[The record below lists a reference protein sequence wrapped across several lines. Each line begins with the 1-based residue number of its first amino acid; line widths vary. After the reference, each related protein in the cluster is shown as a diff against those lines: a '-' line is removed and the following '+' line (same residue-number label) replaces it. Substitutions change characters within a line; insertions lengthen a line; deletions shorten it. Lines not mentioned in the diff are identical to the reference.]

1 MNNIENVKT
10 HSHVQTIKILLLLII
25 FQTDIMETFAL
36 YFNIIVQ
43 FAGILYIAF
52 AFVLCL
58 YKTPKREIYKTYRRS
73 QRFLALNYLVMGTN
87 CLAWCFVRPDVW
99 WLTLDPIVEIM
110 DTSLFLLS
118 AIFLTFF
125 FGNLLGTIK
134 ASTRNL
140 SLSLALWL
148 LNTLLSICSLWMSED
163 LAGPLV
169 RRVSGMVFF
178 IYIFYF
184 MFRLLQVYKHRDRML
199 DQYFTRDMHH
209 FVHWIY
215 RSILL
220 MIFLGGVAAFTLTVG
235 VVGNIICQVY
245 MISVNCYIVI
255 SFINFSSRF
264 GSIGEAFKEFEEDAM
279 MDGNDAQ
286 ELQPGSVRIRYG
298 YETYSNDMPEQT
310 TTIFGR
316 SSEEKEEDVSAEID
330 KDGVADKTESSPVV
344 HETRHTKGA
353 RLEQRINEWKEEK
366 LYLTDQININD
377 IAERL
382 GTDRRYLSRFINEH
396 YGINFSRWISEMRI
410 EEAKLLMEQKPDEGL
425 EWVALQTGFSS
436 LSYFSKVF
444 SQVVGVS
451 PKKWRAL
458 QQ

>member
-1 MNNIENVKT
+1 
-10 HSHVQTIKILLLLII
+10 
-25 FQTDIMETFAL
+25 METFAL

-99 WLTLDPIVEIM
+99 WLKLDPIVEIM
-110 DTSLFLLS
+110 DTSLFLLA

-169 RRVSGMVFF
+169 RRVSGIVFF

-298 YETYSNDMPEQT
+298 YETYSNAMPEQT

-316 SSEEKEEDVSAEID
+316 SSEEKEDVSAEID
-330 KDGVADKTESSPVV
+330 KDGVMDETESVPVV
-344 HETRHTKGA
+344 HETHLTKGA
-353 RLEQRINEWKEEK
+353 KLEQRINEWKEEK

>member
-1 MNNIENVKT
+1 
-10 HSHVQTIKILLLLII
+10 
-25 FQTDIMETFAL
+25 METFAL

-99 WLTLDPIVEIM
+99 WLSLDPIVEIM
-110 DTSLFLLS
+110 DTSLFLLA

-125 FGNLLGTIK
+125 FGNLLGTVK
-134 ASTRNL
+134 ASTRHL
-140 SLSLALWL
+140 TLSLALWL
-148 LNTLLSICSLWMSED
+148 LNTLLSISSLWMDPS

-169 RRVSGMVFF
+169 RRVSVMVYF

-199 DQYFTRDMHH
+199 DQYFTRDMHK

-220 MIFLGGVAAFTLTVG
+220 MIFLGAVAAFTLTLG

-245 MISVNCYIVI
+245 IISVNSYIVI

-264 GSIGEAFKEFEEDAM
+264 GSIGEAFKEFEEDAIM
-279 MDGNDAQ
+279 N
-286 ELQPGSVRIRYG
+286 GSAGLSQNHGYVAIRYG
-298 YETYSNDMPEQT
+298 YETYSNAMPEQT
-310 TTIFGR
+310 TTIFDR
-316 SSEEKEEDVSAEID
+316 SSDAKDGDGVSAEADGTD
-330 KDGVADKTESSPVV
+330 KVESIPVY
-344 HETRHTKGA
+344 EKRLAKEA
-353 RLEQRINEWKEEK
+353 KLEQRINEWKEEK
-366 LYLTDQININD
+366 LYLTDQITIND

-382 GTDRRYLSRFINEH
+382 GTDRRYLSRFINER

-451 PKKWRAL
+451 PKKWRASHVEDA
-458 QQ
+458 Q

>member
-1 MNNIENVKT
+1 
-10 HSHVQTIKILLLLII
+10 
-25 FQTDIMETFAL
+25 METFAL

-43 FAGILYIAF
+43 FAGVLYLSF

-73 QRFLALNYLVMGTN
+73 QRFLALNYLVMGTD

-99 WLTLDPIVEIM
+99 WLKLDPIVEIM
-110 DTSLFLLS
+110 DTSLFLLA

-125 FGNLLGTIK
+125 FGNLLGNIK

-148 LNTLLSICSLWMSED
+148 LNTLLSISSLWMDPS

-169 RRVSGMVFF
+169 RRVSVMVYF

-184 MFRLLQVYKHRDRML
+184 MFRLLKVYKHRDRML
-199 DQYFTRDMHH
+199 DQYFTRDMHQ

-220 MIFLGGVAAFTLTVG
+220 MLFLGAVAAFTLILG

-245 MISVNCYIVI
+245 IISVNSYIVI

-264 GSIGEAFKEFEEDAM
+264 DSIGEAFKEFEEDAM
-279 MDGNDAQ
+279 MNGNDAP

-298 YETYSNDMPEQT
+298 YETYSNALPEQT
-310 TTIFGR
+310 TTIFGG
-316 SSEEKEEDVSAEID
+316 SSDGKDGDGVSAEA
-330 KDGVADKTESSPVV
+330 DGTDNVESIPV
-344 HETRHTKGA
+344 HEKRLAKEA

-366 LYLTDQININD
+366 LYLTDQITIND

-382 GTDRRYLSRFINEH
+382 GTDRRYLSRFINER

-410 EEAKLLMEQKPDEGL
+410 DEAKRLMEQKPDEGL

-458 QQ
+458 HSNKVDV

>member
-1 MNNIENVKT
+1 
-10 HSHVQTIKILLLLII
+10 
-25 FQTDIMETFAL
+25 METFAL

-43 FAGILYIAF
+43 FAGVLYLSF

-73 QRFLALNYLVMGTN
+73 QRFLALNYLVMGTD

-99 WLTLDPIVEIM
+99 WLSLDPIVEIM
-110 DTSLFLLS
+110 DTSLFLLA

-125 FGNLLGTIK
+125 FGNLLGNIK

-148 LNTLLSICSLWMSED
+148 LNTLLSISSLWMDPS

-169 RRVSGMVFF
+169 RRVSVMVYF

-199 DQYFTRDMHH
+199 DPYFTRDMHQ

-220 MIFLGGVAAFTLTVG
+220 MLFLGAVAAFTLTLG

-245 MISVNCYIVI
+245 IISVNSYIVI

-264 GSIGEAFKEFEEDAM
+264 GSIGEAFKEFEEDAIM
-279 MDGNDAQ
+279 NGSAGLSQNH
-286 ELQPGSVRIRYG
+286 GSVAIRYG
-298 YETYSNDMPEQT
+298 YETYSNAMPEQT
-310 TTIFGR
+310 TTIFDR
-316 SSEEKEEDVSAEID
+316 SSDAKDGDGVSAEADGTD
-330 KDGVADKTESSPVV
+330 KVESIPVY
-344 HETRHTKGA
+344 EKRLAKEA
-353 RLEQRINEWKEEK
+353 KLEQRINEWKEEK
-366 LYLTDQININD
+366 LYLTDQITIND

-382 GTDRRYLSRFINEH
+382 GTDRRYLSRFINER

>member
-1 MNNIENVKT
+1 
-10 HSHVQTIKILLLLII
+10 
-25 FQTDIMETFAL
+25 METFAL

-99 WLTLDPIVEIM
+99 WLSLDPIVEIM

-134 ASTRNL
+134 ASTRHL
-140 SLSLALWL
+140 TLSLALWL
-148 LNTLLSICSLWMSED
+148 LNTLLSISSLWMGPS

-169 RRVSGMVFF
+169 RRVSVMVYF
-178 IYIFYF
+178 IYIFFF
-184 MFRLLQVYKHRDRML
+184 MFRLLKVYKHRDRML
-199 DQYFTRDMHH
+199 DQYFTRDMHQ

-220 MIFLGGVAAFTLTVG
+220 MLFLGAVAALTLILG

-245 MISVNCYIVI
+245 IISVNSYIVI
-255 SFINFSSRF
+255 NFINFSSRF

-279 MDGNDAQ
+279 MNGSAGLSQNH
-286 ELQPGSVRIRYG
+286 GSVAIRYG
-298 YETYSNDMPEQT
+298 YETYSNALPEQT

-316 SSEEKEEDVSAEID
+316 SSDGKDGDGVSAEA
-330 KDGVADKTESSPVV
+330 DGTDNVESIPV
-344 HETRHTKGA
+344 HEKRLAKEA

-366 LYLTDQININD
+366 LYLTDQITIND

-410 EEAKLLMEQKPDEGL
+410 DEAKRLMEKETDEGL

-451 PKKWRAL
+451 PKKWRASHVEGA
-458 QQ
+458 Q

>member
-1 MNNIENVKT
+1 
-10 HSHVQTIKILLLLII
+10 
-25 FQTDIMETFAL
+25 METFAF
-36 YFNIIVQ
+36 YFNIVVQ
-43 FAGILYIAF
+43 FAGVLYLSF

-58 YKTPKREIYKTYRRS
+58 FKTPKLEIYKTYRRS

-87 CLAWCFVRPDVW
+87 CLAWCFVRPDIW
-99 WLTLDPIVEIM
+99 WLSLDPIVEIM
-110 DTSLFLLS
+110 DTSLFLLA

-125 FGNLLGTIK
+125 FGNLLGTVK
-134 ASTRNL
+134 ASTRHLTL
-140 SLSLALWL
+140 SLVLWL
-148 LNTLLSICSLWMSED
+148 LNTLLSISSLWMDPS

-169 RRVSGMVFF
+169 RRVSVMVYF

-199 DQYFTRDMHH
+199 DQYFTRDMHK

-220 MIFLGGVAAFTLTVG
+220 MIFLGAVAAFTLTLG

-245 MISVNCYIVI
+245 IISVNSYIVI

-264 GSIGEAFKEFEEDAM
+264 GSIGEAFKEFEEDAIM
-279 MDGNDAQ
+279 N
-286 ELQPGSVRIRYG
+286 GSAGLSQNHGYVAIRYG
-298 YETYSNDMPEQT
+298 YETYSNAMPEQT
-310 TTIFGR
+310 TTIFDR
-316 SSEEKEEDVSAEID
+316 SSDAKDGDGVSAEADGTD
-330 KDGVADKTESSPVV
+330 KVESIPVY
-344 HETRHTKGA
+344 EKRLAKEA
-353 RLEQRINEWKEEK
+353 KLEQRINEWKEEK
-366 LYLTDQININD
+366 LYLTDQITIND

-382 GTDRRYLSRFINEH
+382 GTDRRYLSRFINER

-451 PKKWRAL
+451 PKKWRASHVEDA
-458 QQ
+458 Q

>member
-1 MNNIENVKT
+1 
-10 HSHVQTIKILLLLII
+10 
-25 FQTDIMETFAL
+25 METFAL

-43 FAGILYIAF
+43 FAGVLYLSF

-58 YKTPKREIYKTYRRS
+58 YKTPKREIYKTYRLS
-73 QRFLALNYLVMGTN
+73 QRFLALNYLVMGTD

-99 WLTLDPIVEIM
+99 WLKLDPIVEIM
-110 DTSLFLLS
+110 DTSLFLLA

-125 FGNLLGTIK
+125 FGNLLGNIK

-148 LNTLLSICSLWMSED
+148 LNTLLSISSLWMDPS

-169 RRVSGMVFF
+169 RRVSVMVYF

-184 MFRLLQVYKHRDRML
+184 MFRLLKVYKHRDRML
-199 DQYFTRDMHH
+199 DQYFTRDMHQ

-220 MIFLGGVAAFTLTVG
+220 MLFLGAVAALTLILG

-245 MISVNCYIVI
+245 IISVNSYIVI

-264 GSIGEAFKEFEEDAM
+264 DSIGEAFKEFEEDAM
-279 MDGNDAQ
+279 MNGSAGLSQNH
-286 ELQPGSVRIRYG
+286 GSVAIRYG
-298 YETYSNDMPEQT
+298 YETYSNALPEQT

-316 SSEEKEEDVSAEID
+316 SSDGKDGDGVSAEA
-330 KDGVADKTESSPVV
+330 DGTDNVESIPV
-344 HETRHTKGA
+344 HEKRLAKEA

-366 LYLTDQININD
+366 LYLTDQITIND

-382 GTDRRYLSRFINEH
+382 GTDRRYLSRFINER
-396 YGINFSRWISEMRI
+396 YGINFSRWISVMRI
-410 EEAKLLMEQKPDEGL
+410 DEAKRLMEQKPDEGL

>member
-1 MNNIENVKT
+1 
-10 HSHVQTIKILLLLII
+10 
-25 FQTDIMETFAL
+25 METFAL

-99 WLTLDPIVEIM
+99 WLKLDPIVEIM
-110 DTSLFLLS
+110 DTSLFLLA

-140 SLSLALWL
+140 SFSLALWL

-199 DQYFTRDMHH
+199 DQYFTRDMHQ

-215 RSILL
+215 RSIFL
-220 MIFLGGVAAFTLTVG
+220 MLFLGAVAAFTLTLG

-245 MISVNCYIVI
+245 IISVNSYIVI

-279 MDGNDAQ
+279 MNGNDAP
-286 ELQPGSVRIRYG
+286 ELQHGSVRIRYG
-298 YETYSNDMPEQT
+298 YETYSNAMPEQT

-316 SSEEKEEDVSAEID
+316 SSEEKEESESAEADGTD
-330 KDGVADKTESSPVV
+330 KAEGIPV
-344 HETRHTKGA
+344 HEKRLAKEA
-353 RLEQRINEWKEEK
+353 KLEQRINEWKEEK
-366 LYLTDQININD
+366 LYLTDQITIND

-382 GTDRRYLSRFINEH
+382 GTDRRYLSRFINER

-410 EEAKLLMEQKPDEGL
+410 DEAKRLMEKETDEGL

-451 PKKWRAL
+451 PKKWRASHVEDA
-458 QQ
+458 Q

>member
-1 MNNIENVKT
+1 
-10 HSHVQTIKILLLLII
+10 
-25 FQTDIMETFAL
+25 METFAS

-110 DTSLFLLS
+110 DISLFLLA

-125 FGNLLGTIK
+125 FGNLLGTVK

-169 RRVSGMVFF
+169 RKASGMVFF

-199 DQYFTRDMHH
+199 DQYFTRDMHQ

-220 MIFLGGVAAFTLTVG
+220 MIFLGAVSAFTL
-235 VVGNIICQVY
+235 
-245 MISVNCYIVI
+245 
-255 SFINFSSRF
+255 
-264 GSIGEAFKEFEEDAM
+264 
-279 MDGNDAQ
+279 
-286 ELQPGSVRIRYG
+286 P
-298 YETYSNDMPEQT
+298 
-310 TTIFGR
+310 
-316 SSEEKEEDVSAEID
+316 
-330 KDGVADKTESSPVV
+330 
-344 HETRHTKGA
+344 
-353 RLEQRINEWKEEK
+353 
-366 LYLTDQININD
+366 
-377 IAERL
+377 
-382 GTDRRYLSRFINEH
+382 
-396 YGINFSRWISEMRI
+396 
-410 EEAKLLMEQKPDEGL
+410 
-425 EWVALQTGFSS
+425 
-436 LSYFSKVF
+436 
-444 SQVVGVS
+444 
-451 PKKWRAL
+451 
-458 QQ
+458 

>member
-1 MNNIENVKT
+1 
-10 HSHVQTIKILLLLII
+10 
-25 FQTDIMETFAL
+25 METFAL

-43 FAGILYIAF
+43 FAGVLYLSF

-58 YKTPKREIYKTYRRS
+58 FKTPKLEIYKTYRRS

-99 WLTLDPIVEIM
+99 WLKLDPIVEIM

-125 FGNLLGTIK
+125 FGNLLGTVK

-148 LNTLLSICSLWMSED
+148 LNTLLSVCSLWVSDD
-163 LAGPLV
+163 LSGPLV

-178 IYIFYF
+178 IYIFFF

-220 MIFLGGVAAFTLTVG
+220 MIFLGAVAAFTLTVG

-245 MISVNCYIVI
+245 IISVNSYIVI

-279 MDGNDAQ
+279 MNGNDGSEQ
-286 ELQPGSVRIRYG
+286 QHGSVRIRYG
-298 YETYSNDMPEQT
+298 YETYSNAMPEQT
-310 TTIFGR
+310 TIFG
-316 SSEEKEEDVSAEID
+316 KNNVTMGEEDVSAEN
-330 KDGVADKTESSPVV
+330 ADLSMNENDVSPLAELKESYFGTATTDRTENTSATYEK
-344 HETRHTKGA
+344 HFAKGA
-353 RLEQRINEWKEEK
+353 LLEKRINEWKEEK
-366 LYLTDQININD
+366 LYLTDQITIND

-410 EEAKLLMEQKPDEGL
+410 EEAKRLMEQKPDEGL

-451 PKKWRAL
+451 PKKWRASHVEEV
-458 QQ
+458 Q

>member
-1 MNNIENVKT
+1 
-10 HSHVQTIKILLLLII
+10 
-25 FQTDIMETFAL
+25 METFAL

-43 FAGILYIAF
+43 FAGVLYLSF

-110 DTSLFLLS
+110 DTSLFLLA

-134 ASTRNL
+134 ASTRHL
-140 SLSLALWL
+140 TLSLALWL
-148 LNTLLSICSLWMSED
+148 LNTLLSISSLWMDPS

-169 RRVSGMVFF
+169 RRVSVMVYF
-178 IYIFYF
+178 IYIFFF

-199 DQYFTRDMHH
+199 DQYFTRDMHQ

-220 MIFLGGVAAFTLTVG
+220 MLFLGAVAAFTLTLG

-245 MISVNCYIVI
+245 IISVNSYIVI

-264 GSIGEAFKEFEEDAM
+264 DSIGEAFKEFEEDAIM
-279 MDGNDAQ
+279 NGSAGLSQNH
-286 ELQPGSVRIRYG
+286 GSVAIRYG
-298 YETYSNDMPEQT
+298 YETYSNAMPEQT
-310 TTIFGR
+310 TTIFDR
-316 SSEEKEEDVSAEID
+316 SSDSKDGDGVSAEA
-330 KDGVADKTESSPVV
+330 DGTDNVESIPV
-344 HETRHTKGA
+344 HEKRLAKEA
-353 RLEQRINEWKEEK
+353 KLEQRINEWKEEK
-366 LYLTDQININD
+366 LYLKDQITIND

-382 GTDRRYLSRFINEH
+382 GTDRRYLSRFINER

-410 EEAKLLMEQKPDEGL
+410 EEAKRLMEQKPDEGL

-444 SQVVGVS
+444 LQVVGVS
-451 PKKWRAL
+451 PKKWRASHVEGA
-458 QQ
+458 Q

>member
-1 MNNIENVKT
+1 
-10 HSHVQTIKILLLLII
+10 
-25 FQTDIMETFAL
+25 
-36 YFNIIVQ
+36 
-43 FAGILYIAF
+43 
-52 AFVLCL
+52 
-58 YKTPKREIYKTYRRS
+58 
-73 QRFLALNYLVMGTN
+73 
-87 CLAWCFVRPDVW
+87 
-99 WLTLDPIVEIM
+99 M
-110 DTSLFLLS
+110 DTSLFLLA

-125 FGNLLGTIK
+125 FGNLLGNIK

-148 LNTLLSICSLWMSED
+148 LNTLLSISSLWMDPS

-169 RRVSGMVFF
+169 RRVSVMVYF

-199 DQYFTRDMHH
+199 DQYFTRDMHQ

-220 MIFLGGVAAFTLTVG
+220 MLFLGAVAAFTLTLG
-235 VVGNIICQVY
+235 VVGNIISQVY
-245 MISVNCYIVI
+245 IISVNSYIVI

-264 GSIGEAFKEFEEDAM
+264 DSIGEAFKEFEEDAM
-279 MDGNDAQ
+279 MNGSAGLSQNH
-286 ELQPGSVRIRYG
+286 GSVAIRYG
-298 YETYSNDMPEQT
+298 YETYSNAMPEQT

-316 SSEEKEEDVSAEID
+316 SSEEKEEGVSAEID
-330 KDGVADKTESSPVV
+330 KDGMADKTESSPVV
-344 HETRHTKGA
+344 HETRHSKEA
-353 RLEQRINEWKEEK
+353 KLEQRINEWKEEK
-366 LYLTDQININD
+366 LYLTDQITIND

-382 GTDRRYLSRFINEH
+382 GTDRRYLSRFINER
-396 YGINFSRWISEMRI
+396 YGINFSQWISEMRI
-410 EEAKLLMEQKPDEGL
+410 EEAKLLMEQKPDEGM

>member
-1 MNNIENVKT
+1 M
-10 HSHVQTIKILLLLII
+10 
-25 FQTDIMETFAL
+25 
-36 YFNIIVQ
+36 
-43 FAGILYIAF
+43 
-52 AFVLCL
+52 CL

-178 IYIFYF
+178 VYIFYF

-220 MIFLGGVAAFTLTVG
+220 MIFLGAVAAFTLTVG

-279 MDGNDAQ
+279 MNGNDAP

-298 YETYSNDMPEQT
+298 YETYSNAMPEQT

-316 SSEEKEEDVSAEID
+316 SSEEKEEDVSEEIG
-330 KDGVADKTESSPVV
+330 KDDVTDETESSPVV

-366 LYLTDQININD
+366 LYLTDQITIND

-382 GTDRRYLSRFINEH
+382 GTDRRNLSRFINER

-410 EEAKLLMEQKPDEGL
+410 EEAKLLMEQNPDEGM

>member
-1 MNNIENVKT
+1 
-10 HSHVQTIKILLLLII
+10 
-25 FQTDIMETFAL
+25 METFAF
-36 YFNIIVQ
+36 YFNIVVQ
-43 FAGILYIAF
+43 FAGVLYLSF

-58 YKTPKREIYKTYRRS
+58 FKTPKLEIYKTYRRS

-87 CLAWCFVRPDVW
+87 CLAWCFVRPDIW
-99 WLTLDPIVEIM
+99 WLSLDPIVEIM
-110 DTSLFLLS
+110 DTSLFLLA

-125 FGNLLGTIK
+125 FGNLLGTVK
-134 ASTRNL
+134 ASTRHL
-140 SLSLALWL
+140 TLSLALWL
-148 LNTLLSICSLWMSED
+148 LNTLLSISSLWMDPS

-169 RRVSGMVFF
+169 RRVSVMVYF

-199 DQYFTRDMHH
+199 DQYFTRDMHQ

-220 MIFLGGVAAFTLTVG
+220 MLFLGAVAAFTLTLG

-245 MISVNCYIVI
+245 IISVNSYIVI

-279 MDGNDAQ
+279 MNGNDAP

-298 YETYSNDMPEQT
+298 YETYSNALPEQT

-316 SSEEKEEDVSAEID
+316 SSDGKDGDGVSAEA
-330 KDGVADKTESSPVV
+330 DGTDNVESIPV
-344 HETRHTKGA
+344 HEKRLAKEA

-366 LYLTDQININD
+366 LYLTDQITIND

-382 GTDRRYLSRFINEH
+382 GTDRRYLSRFINER

-410 EEAKLLMEQKPDEGL
+410 DEAKRLMEQKPDEGL

-458 QQ
+458 HSNKVDV

>member
-1 MNNIENVKT
+1 M
-10 HSHVQTIKILLLLII
+10 
-25 FQTDIMETFAL
+25 
-36 YFNIIVQ
+36 Q
-43 FAGILYIAF
+43 FAGVLYLSF

-58 YKTPKREIYKTYRRS
+58 FKTPKLEIYKTYRRS

-87 CLAWCFVRPDVW
+87 CLAWCFVRPDIW
-99 WLTLDPIVEIM
+99 WLSLDPIVEIM
-110 DTSLFLLS
+110 DTSLFLLA

-125 FGNLLGTIK
+125 FGNLLGTVK
-134 ASTRNL
+134 ASTRHL
-140 SLSLALWL
+140 TLSLALWL
-148 LNTLLSICSLWMSED
+148 LNTLLSISSLWMDPS

-169 RRVSGMVFF
+169 RRVSVMVYF

-199 DQYFTRDMHH
+199 DQYFTRDMHK

-220 MIFLGGVAAFTLTVG
+220 MLFLGAVAAFTLTLG

-245 MISVNCYIVI
+245 IISVNSYIVI

-264 GSIGEAFKEFEEDAM
+264 GSIGEAFKEFEEDAIM
-279 MDGNDAQ
+279 NGSAGLSQNH
-286 ELQPGSVRIRYG
+286 GSVAIRYG
-298 YETYSNDMPEQT
+298 YETYSNAMPEQT
-310 TTIFGR
+310 TTIFDR
-316 SSEEKEEDVSAEID
+316 SSDAKDGDGVSAEADGTD
-330 KDGVADKTESSPVV
+330 KVESIPVY
-344 HETRHTKGA
+344 EKRLAKEA
-353 RLEQRINEWKEEK
+353 KLEQRINEWKEEK
-366 LYLTDQININD
+366 LYLTDQITIND

-382 GTDRRYLSRFINEH
+382 GTDRRYLSRFINER

>member
-1 MNNIENVKT
+1 
-10 HSHVQTIKILLLLII
+10 
-25 FQTDIMETFAL
+25 METFAL

-110 DTSLFLLS
+110 DTSLFLLA

-169 RRVSGMVFF
+169 RRVSGIVFF

-298 YETYSNDMPEQT
+298 YETYSNAMPEQT

-316 SSEEKEEDVSAEID
+316 SSKEKDESESAEID
-330 KDGVADKTESSPVV
+330 KDGVMDETESSPVV
-344 HETRHTKGA
+344 HETRHTKVA

-366 LYLTDQININD
+366 LFLTDQININD

-451 PKKWRAL
+451 PKKWRASHVEDA
-458 QQ
+458 Q

>member
-1 MNNIENVKT
+1 
-10 HSHVQTIKILLLLII
+10 
-25 FQTDIMETFAL
+25 MEIFAL

-58 YKTPKREIYKTYRRS
+58 YKTPKRDIYKTYRRS

-99 WLTLDPIVEIM
+99 WLKLDPIVEIM
-110 DTSLFLLS
+110 DTSLFLLA

-169 RRVSGMVFF
+169 RRVSGMVLF

-220 MIFLGGVAAFTLTVG
+220 MIFLGAVATFTLTLG

-245 MISVNCYIVI
+245 IISVNSYIVI

-279 MDGNDAQ
+279 MNGSAGLSQNH
-286 ELQPGSVRIRYG
+286 GSVAIRYG
-298 YETYSNDMPEQT
+298 YETYSNAMPEQT

-316 SSEEKEEDVSAEID
+316 SSEEKDESESAEADGTD
-330 KDGVADKTESSPVV
+330 KAESIPV
-344 HETRHTKGA
+344 HEK
-353 RLEQRINEWKEEK
+353 RLAKEAKLEKRIDEWKEEK
-366 LYLTDQININD
+366 LYLTDQITIND

-382 GTDRRYLSRFINEH
+382 GTDRRYLSRFINER

-410 EEAKLLMEQKPDEGL
+410 DEAKLLMEQKPDEGL
-425 EWVALQTGFSS
+425 EWVAMQTGVSS

-451 PKKWRAL
+451 PKKWRASHVEDA
-458 QQ
+458 Q

>member
-1 MNNIENVKT
+1 
-10 HSHVQTIKILLLLII
+10 
-25 FQTDIMETFAL
+25 METFAF
-36 YFNIIVQ
+36 YFNIVVQ
-43 FAGILYIAF
+43 FAGVLYLSF

-58 YKTPKREIYKTYRRS
+58 FKTPKLEIYKTYRRS

-87 CLAWCFVRPDVW
+87 CLAWCFVRPDIW
-99 WLTLDPIVEIM
+99 WLSLDPIVEIM
-110 DTSLFLLS
+110 DTSLFLLA

-125 FGNLLGTIK
+125 FGNLLGTVK
-134 ASTRNL
+134 ASTRHL
-140 SLSLALWL
+140 TLSLALWL
-148 LNTLLSICSLWMSED
+148 LNTLLSISSLWMDPS

-169 RRVSGMVFF
+169 RRVSVMVYF

-199 DQYFTRDMHH
+199 DQYFTRDMHK

-220 MIFLGGVAAFTLTVG
+220 MIFLGAVAAFTLTLG

-245 MISVNCYIVI
+245 IISVNSYIVI

-264 GSIGEAFKEFEEDAM
+264 GSIGEAFKEFEEDAIM
-279 MDGNDAQ
+279 N
-286 ELQPGSVRIRYG
+286 GSAGLSQNHGYVAIRYG
-298 YETYSNDMPEQT
+298 YETYSNAMPEQT
-310 TTIFGR
+310 TTIFDR
-316 SSEEKEEDVSAEID
+316 SSDAKDGDGVSAEADGTD
-330 KDGVADKTESSPVV
+330 KVESIPVY
-344 HETRHTKGA
+344 EKRLAKEA
-353 RLEQRINEWKEEK
+353 KLEQRINEWKEEK
-366 LYLTDQININD
+366 LYLTDQITIND

-382 GTDRRYLSRFINEH
+382 GTDRRYLSRFINER

>member
-1 MNNIENVKT
+1 
-10 HSHVQTIKILLLLII
+10 
-25 FQTDIMETFAL
+25 METLAL

-43 FAGILYIAF
+43 FAGVLYLSF

-73 QRFLALNYLVMGTN
+73 QRFLALNYLVMGTD

-99 WLTLDPIVEIM
+99 WLSLDPIEEIM
-110 DTSLFLLS
+110 DTSLFLLA

-125 FGNLLGTIK
+125 FGNLLGNIK

-148 LNTLLSICSLWMSED
+148 LNTLLSISSLWMDPS

-169 RRVSGMVFF
+169 RRVSVMVYF

-199 DQYFTRDMHH
+199 DQYFTRDMHQ

-220 MIFLGGVAAFTLTVG
+220 MLFLGAVAAFTLTLG
-235 VVGNIICQVY
+235 VV
-245 MISVNCYIVI
+245 
-255 SFINFSSRF
+255 
-264 GSIGEAFKEFEEDAM
+264 
-279 MDGNDAQ
+279 
-286 ELQPGSVRIRYG
+286 
-298 YETYSNDMPEQT
+298 
-310 TTIFGR
+310 
-316 SSEEKEEDVSAEID
+316 
-330 KDGVADKTESSPVV
+330 DKTESSPVV
-344 HETRHTKGA
+344 HETRHSKEA
-353 RLEQRINEWKEEK
+353 KLEQRINEWKEEK
-366 LYLTDQININD
+366 LYLTDQITIND

-382 GTDRRYLSRFINEH
+382 GTDRRYLSRFINER

-410 EEAKLLMEQKPDEGL
+410 DEAKRLMEKEPDEGL

-451 PKKWRAL
+451 PKKWRASHVEDA
-458 QQ
+458 Q

>member
-1 MNNIENVKT
+1 
-10 HSHVQTIKILLLLII
+10 
-25 FQTDIMETFAL
+25 METFAS

-110 DTSLFLLS
+110 DISLFLLA

-125 FGNLLGTIK
+125 FGNLLGTVK

-148 LNTLLSICSLWMSED
+148 LNMLLSICSLWMGED

-169 RRVSGMVFF
+169 RRVSVMVYF
-178 IYIFYF
+178 IYIFFF

-199 DQYFTRDMHH
+199 DQYFTRDMHQ

-220 MIFLGGVAAFTLTVG
+220 MIFLGAVATFTLTVG
-235 VVGNIICQVY
+235 VVGNIICQLY
-245 MISVNCYIVI
+245 IISVNSYIVI

-279 MDGNDAQ
+279 MDGNDAP
-286 ELQPGSVRIRYG
+286 ELQPGSVRIRYR

-316 SSEEKEEDVSAEID
+316 SSEEKEESESAEID
-330 KDGVADKTESSPVV
+330 KDGVMDGTESSPVV
-344 HETRHTKGA
+344 HETRHSKGA
-353 RLEQRINEWKEEK
+353 RLEQCINEWKEEK
-366 LYLTDQININD
+366 LYLTDQITIND

-410 EEAKLLMEQKPDEGL
+410 EEAKRLMEKEPDEGL

-451 PKKWRAL
+451 PKKWRASHVEDA
-458 QQ
+458 Q

>member
-1 MNNIENVKT
+1 
-10 HSHVQTIKILLLLII
+10 
-25 FQTDIMETFAL
+25 METFAL

-58 YKTPKREIYKTYRRS
+58 FKTPKLEIYKTYRRS

-99 WLTLDPIVEIM
+99 WLKLDPIVEIM

-140 SLSLALWL
+140 TLSLALWL
-148 LNTLLSICSLWMSED
+148 LNTLLSISSLWMDPS

-169 RRVSGMVFF
+169 RRVSVMVYF
-178 IYIFYF
+178 IYIFFF

-199 DQYFTRDMHH
+199 DQYFTRDMHQ

-220 MIFLGGVAAFTLTVG
+220 MLFLGAVAALTLILG

-245 MISVNCYIVI
+245 IISVNSYIVI

-264 GSIGEAFKEFEEDAM
+264 GSIGEAFKEFEEDAIM
-279 MDGNDAQ
+279 NGSAGLSQNH
-286 ELQPGSVRIRYG
+286 GSVAIRYG
-298 YETYSNDMPEQT
+298 YETYSNAMPEQT
-310 TTIFGR
+310 TTIFDR
-316 SSEEKEEDVSAEID
+316 SSDAKDGDGVSAEADGTD
-330 KDGVADKTESSPVV
+330 KVESIPVY
-344 HETRHTKGA
+344 EKRLAKEA
-353 RLEQRINEWKEEK
+353 KLEQRINEWKEEK
-366 LYLTDQININD
+366 LYLTDQITIND

-382 GTDRRYLSRFINEH
+382 GTDRRYLSRFINER

>member
-1 MNNIENVKT
+1 
-10 HSHVQTIKILLLLII
+10 
-25 FQTDIMETFAL
+25 METFAL

-178 IYIFYF
+178 VYIFYF

-220 MIFLGGVAAFTLTVG
+220 MIFLGAVAAFTLTVG

-279 MDGNDAQ
+279 MNGNDAP

-298 YETYSNDMPEQT
+298 YETYSNAMPEQT

-316 SSEEKEEDVSAEID
+316 SSEEKEEDVSEEIG
-330 KDGVADKTESSPVV
+330 KDDVTDETESSPVV

-366 LYLTDQININD
+366 LYLTDQITIND

-382 GTDRRYLSRFINEH
+382 GTDRRNLSRFINER

-410 EEAKLLMEQKPDEGL
+410 EEAKLLMEQNPDEGM

>member
-1 MNNIENVKT
+1 
-10 HSHVQTIKILLLLII
+10 
-25 FQTDIMETFAL
+25 METFAL

-99 WLTLDPIVEIM
+99 WLSLDPIVEIM

-134 ASTRNL
+134 ASTRHL
-140 SLSLALWL
+140 TLSLALWL
-148 LNTLLSICSLWMSED
+148 LNTLLSISSLWMDPS

-169 RRVSGMVFF
+169 RRVSVMVYF
-178 IYIFYF
+178 IYIFFF

-199 DQYFTRDMHH
+199 DQYFTRDMHQ

-220 MIFLGGVAAFTLTVG
+220 MLFLGAVAAFTLTLG

-245 MISVNCYIVI
+245 IISVNSYIVI

-264 GSIGEAFKEFEEDAM
+264 DSIGEAFKEFEEDAM
-279 MDGNDAQ
+279 MN
-286 ELQPGSVRIRYG
+286 GSVGLSQNHGSVAIRYG
-298 YETYSNDMPEQT
+298 YETYSNALPEQT

-316 SSEEKEEDVSAEID
+316 SSDGKDGDDVSAEADGTD
-330 KDGVADKTESSPVV
+330 KVESIPV
-344 HETRHTKGA
+344 HEKRLAKEA
-353 RLEQRINEWKEEK
+353 RLEKRINEWKEEK
-366 LYLTDQININD
+366 LYLTDQITIND

-382 GTDRRYLSRFINEH
+382 GTDRRYLSRFINER

-410 EEAKLLMEQKPDEGL
+410 DEAKRLMEQKPDEGL

-451 PKKWRAL
+451 PKKWRASHVEDA
-458 QQ
+458 Q

>member
-1 MNNIENVKT
+1 
-10 HSHVQTIKILLLLII
+10 
-25 FQTDIMETFAL
+25 METFAF
-36 YFNIIVQ
+36 YFNIVVQ
-43 FAGILYIAF
+43 FAGVLYLSF

-58 YKTPKREIYKTYRRS
+58 FKTPKLEIYKTYRRS

-87 CLAWCFVRPDVW
+87 CLAWCFVRPDIW
-99 WLTLDPIVEIM
+99 WLSLDPIVEIM
-110 DTSLFLLS
+110 DTSLFLLA

-125 FGNLLGTIK
+125 FGNLLGTVK
-134 ASTRNL
+134 ASTRHL
-140 SLSLALWL
+140 TLSLALWL
-148 LNTLLSICSLWMSED
+148 LNTLLSISSLWMDPS

-169 RRVSGMVFF
+169 RRVSVMVYF

-199 DQYFTRDMHH
+199 DQYFTRDMHK

-220 MIFLGGVAAFTLTVG
+220 MLFLGAVAAFTLTLG
-235 VVGNIICQVY
+235 FVGNIICQVY
-245 MISVNCYIVI
+245 IISVNSYIVI

-264 GSIGEAFKEFEEDAM
+264 GSIGEAFKEFEEDAIM
-279 MDGNDAQ
+279 NGSAGLSQNH
-286 ELQPGSVRIRYG
+286 GSVAIRYG
-298 YETYSNDMPEQT
+298 YETYSNAMPEQT
-310 TTIFGR
+310 TTIFDR
-316 SSEEKEEDVSAEID
+316 SSDAKDGDGVSAEADGTD
-330 KDGVADKTESSPVV
+330 KVESIPVY
-344 HETRHTKGA
+344 EKRLAKEA
-353 RLEQRINEWKEEK
+353 KLEQRINEWKEEK
-366 LYLTDQININD
+366 LYLTDQITIND

-382 GTDRRYLSRFINEH
+382 GTDRRYLSRFINER

-451 PKKWRAL
+451 PKKWRASHVEDA
-458 QQ
+458 Q

>member
-1 MNNIENVKT
+1 
-10 HSHVQTIKILLLLII
+10 
-25 FQTDIMETFAL
+25 METFAL

-43 FAGILYIAF
+43 FAGVLYLSF
-52 AFVLCL
+52 AFILCL
-58 YKTPKREIYKTYRRS
+58 FKTPKLEIYKTYRRS

-99 WLTLDPIVEIM
+99 WLKLDPIVEIM

-125 FGNLLGTIK
+125 FGNLLGTVK

-148 LNTLLSICSLWMSED
+148 LNTLLSVCSLWMSDD
-163 LAGPLV
+163 LSGPLV

-220 MIFLGGVAAFTLTVG
+220 MIFLGAVAAFTLTVG

-245 MISVNCYIVI
+245 IISVNSYIVI

-298 YETYSNDMPEQT
+298 YETYSNAMPEQT
-310 TTIFGR
+310 TIFG
-316 SSEEKEEDVSAEID
+316 KNNVIMGEEDVSAEN
-330 KDGVADKTESSPVV
+330 ADLSMNENDVSPLAELKESYFGTAATDRTENTSATYEK
-344 HETRHTKGA
+344 HFAKGA
-353 RLEQRINEWKEEK
+353 LLEKRINEWKEEK
-366 LYLTDQININD
+366 QYLADQITIND

-382 GTDRRYLSRFINEH
+382 GTDRRYLSRFINER
-396 YGINFSRWISEMRI
+396 YGINFSRWISELRI
-410 EEAKLLMEQKPDEGL
+410 EEAKRLMEAKSEVSL

-451 PKKWRAL
+451 PKKWRASHVGEV
-458 QQ
+458 Q

>member
-1 MNNIENVKT
+1 
-10 HSHVQTIKILLLLII
+10 
-25 FQTDIMETFAL
+25 METFAL

-110 DTSLFLLS
+110 DTSLFLLA

-148 LNTLLSICSLWMSED
+148 LNALLSVCSLWMSED

-169 RRVSGMVFF
+169 RRVSGMVLF

-199 DQYFTRDMHH
+199 DQYFTRDMHQ

-220 MIFLGGVAAFTLTVG
+220 MIFLGAVAAFTLTLG

-245 MISVNCYIVI
+245 IISVNSYIVI

-264 GSIGEAFKEFEEDAM
+264 GSIGEAFKEFEEDAIM
-279 MDGNDAQ
+279 NGSAGLSQNH
-286 ELQPGSVRIRYG
+286 GSVAIRYG
-298 YETYSNDMPEQT
+298 YETYSNAMPEQT
-310 TTIFGR
+310 TTIFDR
-316 SSEEKEEDVSAEID
+316 SSDAKDGDGVSAEADGTD
-330 KDGVADKTESSPVV
+330 KVESIPV
-344 HETRHTKGA
+344 HEKRLAKEA

-366 LYLTDQININD
+366 LYLTDQITIND

-410 EEAKLLMEQKPDEGL
+410 DEAKRLMEQKPDEGL

-451 PKKWRAL
+451 PKKWRASHVEDA
-458 QQ
+458 Q

>member
-1 MNNIENVKT
+1 
-10 HSHVQTIKILLLLII
+10 
-25 FQTDIMETFAL
+25 METFAL

-43 FAGILYIAF
+43 FAGVLYLSF

-73 QRFLALNYLVMGTN
+73 QRFLALNYLVMGTD

-99 WLTLDPIVEIM
+99 WLKLDPIVEIM
-110 DTSLFLLS
+110 DTSLFLLA

-125 FGNLLGTIK
+125 FGNLLGNIK

-148 LNTLLSICSLWMSED
+148 LNTLLSISSLWMDPS

-169 RRVSGMVFF
+169 RRVSVMVYF

-199 DQYFTRDMHH
+199 DQYFTRDMHQ

-220 MIFLGGVAAFTLTVG
+220 MPFLGAVAALTLILG

-245 MISVNCYIVI
+245 IISVNSYIVI

-264 GSIGEAFKEFEEDAM
+264 DSIGEAFKEFEEDAM
-279 MDGNDAQ
+279 MN
-286 ELQPGSVRIRYG
+286 GSVGLSQNHGSVAIRYG
-298 YETYSNDMPEQT
+298 YETYSNALPEQT
-310 TTIFGR
+310 TTIFDR
-316 SSEEKEEDVSAEID
+316 SSDAKDGDGVSAEADGTD
-330 KDGVADKTESSPVV
+330 KAKSIPV
-344 HETRHTKGA
+344 HEKRLAKEA
-353 RLEQRINEWKEEK
+353 KLEQRINEWKEEK
-366 LYLTDQININD
+366 LYLTDQITIND

-382 GTDRRYLSRFINEH
+382 GTDRRYLSRFINER

-410 EEAKLLMEQKPDEGL
+410 DEAKRLMEKETDEGL

-451 PKKWRAL
+451 PKKWRASHVEDA
-458 QQ
+458 Q

>member
-1 MNNIENVKT
+1 
-10 HSHVQTIKILLLLII
+10 
-25 FQTDIMETFAL
+25 MEIFAL

-99 WLTLDPIVEIM
+99 WLKLDPIVEIM
-110 DTSLFLLS
+110 DTSLFLLA

-125 FGNLLGTIK
+125 FGNLLGNIK

-148 LNTLLSICSLWMSED
+148 LNTLLSISSLWMDPS

-169 RRVSGMVFF
+169 RRVSVIVYF

-184 MFRLLQVYKHRDRML
+184 MFRLLKVYKHRDRML
-199 DQYFTRDMHH
+199 DQYFTRDMHQ

-220 MIFLGGVAAFTLTVG
+220 MLFLGAVAAFTLTVG

-245 MISVNCYIVI
+245 MISVNSYIVI

-298 YETYSNDMPEQT
+298 YETYSNAMPEQT

-316 SSEEKEEDVSAEID
+316 NSEEKEEDVSEEIG
-330 KDGVADKTESSPVV
+330 KDDVTDETESSPGV
-344 HETRHTKGA
+344 HETRHSKVA

-366 LYLTDQININD
+366 LFLTDQTNIND

-451 PKKWRAL
+451 PKKWRASHVEDA
-458 QQ
+458 Q

>member
-1 MNNIENVKT
+1 
-10 HSHVQTIKILLLLII
+10 
-25 FQTDIMETFAL
+25 METFAL

-58 YKTPKREIYKTYRRS
+58 YKTPKRDIYKTYRRS

-99 WLTLDPIVEIM
+99 WLKLDPIVEIM
-110 DTSLFLLS
+110 DTSLFLLA

-199 DQYFTRDMHH
+199 DQYFTRDMHQ

-220 MIFLGGVAAFTLTVG
+220 MIFLGAVAAFTLTVG

-245 MISVNCYIVI
+245 MISVNSYIVI
-255 SFINFSSRF
+255 SVINFSSRF

-279 MDGNDAQ
+279 MNGNDGQ
-286 ELQPGSVRIRYG
+286 EQQYGSVRIRYG
-298 YETYSNDMPEQT
+298 YETYSNVMPEQT

-316 SSEEKEEDVSAEID
+316 SSEEKDESESAEID
-330 KDGVADKTESSPVV
+330 KDGVMDETESSPVV

-425 EWVALQTGFSS
+425 EWVALQAGFSS

-451 PKKWRAL
+451 PKKWRSL

>member
-1 MNNIENVKT
+1 
-10 HSHVQTIKILLLLII
+10 
-25 FQTDIMETFAL
+25 METFAL

-99 WLTLDPIVEIM
+99 WLSLDPIVEIM
-110 DTSLFLLS
+110 DTSLFLLA

-125 FGNLLGTIK
+125 FGNLLGNIK

-148 LNTLLSICSLWMSED
+148 LNTLLSISSLWMDPS

-169 RRVSGMVFF
+169 RRVSVMVYF

-199 DQYFTRDMHH
+199 DQYFTRDMHQ

-220 MIFLGGVAAFTLTVG
+220 MLFLGAVAAFTLTLG

-245 MISVNCYIVI
+245 IISVNSYIVI

-264 GSIGEAFKEFEEDAM
+264 GSIGEAFKEFEEDAIM
-279 MDGNDAQ
+279 NGSAGLSQNH
-286 ELQPGSVRIRYG
+286 GSVAIRYG
-298 YETYSNDMPEQT
+298 YETYSNAMPEQT
-310 TTIFGR
+310 TTIFDR
-316 SSEEKEEDVSAEID
+316 SSDAKDGDGVSAEADGTD
-330 KDGVADKTESSPVV
+330 KVESIPVY
-344 HETRHTKGA
+344 EKRLAKEA
-353 RLEQRINEWKEEK
+353 KLEQRINEWKEEK
-366 LYLTDQININD
+366 LYLTDQITIND

-382 GTDRRYLSRFINEH
+382 GTDRRYLSRFINER

>member
-1 MNNIENVKT
+1 
-10 HSHVQTIKILLLLII
+10 
-25 FQTDIMETFAL
+25 METFAL

-73 QRFLALNYLVMGTN
+73 QRFLALNYLVMGTD

-110 DTSLFLLS
+110 DTSLFLLA

-125 FGNLLGTIK
+125 FGNLLGNIK

-148 LNTLLSICSLWMSED
+148 LNTLLSISSLWMDPS

-169 RRVSGMVFF
+169 RRVSVMVYF
-178 IYIFYF
+178 IYIFFF

-199 DQYFTRDMHH
+199 DQYFTRDMHQ

-220 MIFLGGVAAFTLTVG
+220 MLFLGAVAALTLILG

-245 MISVNCYIVI
+245 IISVNSYIVI

-264 GSIGEAFKEFEEDAM
+264 DSIGEAFKEFEEDAM
-279 MDGNDAQ
+279 MNESVGLSQNH
-286 ELQPGSVRIRYG
+286 GSVAIRYG
-298 YETYSNDMPEQT
+298 YETYSNALPEQT

-316 SSEEKEEDVSAEID
+316 SSDGKDGDDVSAEADGTD
-330 KDGVADKTESSPVV
+330 KVESIPV
-344 HETRHTKGA
+344 HEKRLAKEA
-353 RLEQRINEWKEEK
+353 RLEKRINEWKEEK
-366 LYLTDQININD
+366 LYLTDQITIND

-382 GTDRRYLSRFINEH
+382 GTDRRYLSRFINER

-410 EEAKLLMEQKPDEGL
+410 DEAKRLMEQKPDEGL

-451 PKKWRAL
+451 PKKWRASHVEDA
-458 QQ
+458 Q

>member
-1 MNNIENVKT
+1 
-10 HSHVQTIKILLLLII
+10 
-25 FQTDIMETFAL
+25 METFAL

-43 FAGILYIAF
+43 FAGVLYLSF

-73 QRFLALNYLVMGTN
+73 QRFLALNYLVMGTD

-99 WLTLDPIVEIM
+99 WLKLDPIVEIM
-110 DTSLFLLS
+110 DTSLFLLA

-125 FGNLLGTIK
+125 FGNLLGNIK

-148 LNTLLSICSLWMSED
+148 LNTLLSISSLWMDPS

-169 RRVSGMVFF
+169 RRVSVMVYF

-184 MFRLLQVYKHRDRML
+184 MFRLLKVYKHRDRML
-199 DQYFTRDMHH
+199 DQYFTRDMHQ

-220 MIFLGGVAAFTLTVG
+220 MLFLGAVAAFTLILG

-245 MISVNCYIVI
+245 IISVNSYIVI

-264 GSIGEAFKEFEEDAM
+264 DSIGEAFKEFEEDAM
-279 MDGNDAQ
+279 MNGNDAP

-298 YETYSNDMPEQT
+298 YETYSNALPEQT

-316 SSEEKEEDVSAEID
+316 SSDGKDGDGVSAEA
-330 KDGVADKTESSPVV
+330 DGTDNVESIPV
-344 HETRHTKGA
+344 HEKRLAKEA

-366 LYLTDQININD
+366 LYLTDQITIND

-382 GTDRRYLSRFINEH
+382 GTDRRYLSRFINER

-410 EEAKLLMEQKPDEGL
+410 DEAKRLMEQKPDEGL

-451 PKKWRAL
+451 PKKWRASHVEDA
-458 QQ
+458 Q

>member
-1 MNNIENVKT
+1 
-10 HSHVQTIKILLLLII
+10 
-25 FQTDIMETFAL
+25 METFAL

-43 FAGILYIAF
+43 FAGVLYIAF

-99 WLTLDPIVEIM
+99 WLSLDPIVEIM

-125 FGNLLGTIK
+125 FGNLLGTVK
-134 ASTRNL
+134 ASTRHL
-140 SLSLALWL
+140 TLSLALWL
-148 LNTLLSICSLWMSED
+148 LNTLLSISSLWMDPS

-169 RRVSGMVFF
+169 RRASVMVYF

-184 MFRLLQVYKHRDRML
+184 MFRLLQVYKHRDRKL
-199 DQYFTRDMHH
+199 DQYFTRDMHQ

-220 MIFLGGVAAFTLTVG
+220 MIFLGAVAAFTLTLG

-245 MISVNCYIVI
+245 IISVNSYIVI

-264 GSIGEAFKEFEEDAM
+264 DSIGEAFKEFEEDAM
-279 MDGNDAQ
+279 MNGSAGLSQNH
-286 ELQPGSVRIRYG
+286 GSVAIRYG
-298 YETYSNDMPEQT
+298 YETYSNAMPEQT
-310 TTIFGR
+310 TTIFDR
-316 SSEEKEEDVSAEID
+316 SSDAKDGDGVSAEADGTD
-330 KDGVADKTESSPVV
+330 KVESIPV
-344 HETRHTKGA
+344 HEKRLAKEA
-353 RLEQRINEWKEEK
+353 KLEQRINEWKEEK
-366 LYLTDQININD
+366 LYLTDQITIND

-410 EEAKLLMEQKPDEGL
+410 DEAKRLMEKETDEGL

>member
-1 MNNIENVKT
+1 
-10 HSHVQTIKILLLLII
+10 
-25 FQTDIMETFAL
+25 METFAF
-36 YFNIIVQ
+36 YFNIVVQ
-43 FAGILYIAF
+43 FAGVLYLSF

-58 YKTPKREIYKTYRRS
+58 FKTPKLEIYKTYRRS

-87 CLAWCFVRPDVW
+87 CLAWCFVRPDIW
-99 WLTLDPIVEIM
+99 WLSLDPIVEIM
-110 DTSLFLLS
+110 DTSLFLLA

-125 FGNLLGTIK
+125 FGNLLGTVK
-134 ASTRNL
+134 ASTRHL
-140 SLSLALWL
+140 TLSLALWL
-148 LNTLLSICSLWMSED
+148 LNTLLSISSLWMDPS

-169 RRVSGMVFF
+169 RRVSVMVYF

-199 DQYFTRDMHH
+199 DQYFTRDMHQ

-220 MIFLGGVAAFTLTVG
+220 MIFLGAVAAFTLTLG

-245 MISVNCYIVI
+245 IISVNSYIVI

-264 GSIGEAFKEFEEDAM
+264 GSIGEAFKEFEEDAIM
-279 MDGNDAQ
+279 NGSAGLSQNH
-286 ELQPGSVRIRYG
+286 GSVAILYG
-298 YETYSNDMPEQT
+298 YETYSNAMPEQT
-310 TTIFGR
+310 TTIFDR
-316 SSEEKEEDVSAEID
+316 SSDAKDGDGVSAEADGTD
-330 KDGVADKTESSPVV
+330 KVESIPV
-344 HETRHTKGA
+344 HEKRLAKEA

-366 LYLTDQININD
+366 LYLTDQITIND

-382 GTDRRYLSRFINEH
+382 GTDRRYLSRFINER

-451 PKKWRAL
+451 PKKWRASHVEDA
-458 QQ
+458 Q

>member
-1 MNNIENVKT
+1 
-10 HSHVQTIKILLLLII
+10 
-25 FQTDIMETFAL
+25 METFAL

-43 FAGILYIAF
+43 FAGVLYLSF
-52 AFVLCL
+52 AFILCL
-58 YKTPKREIYKTYRRS
+58 FKTPKLEIYKTYRRS

-99 WLTLDPIVEIM
+99 WLKLDPIVEIM

-125 FGNLLGTIK
+125 FGNLLGTVK

-148 LNTLLSICSLWMSED
+148 LNTLLSICSLWMSQD

-169 RRVSGMVFF
+169 RRVSGIVFF
-178 IYIFYF
+178 IYIFFF

-220 MIFLGGVAAFTLTVG
+220 MIFLGAVAAFTLTVG

-245 MISVNCYIVI
+245 IISVNSYIVI

-279 MDGNDAQ
+279 MDCNDAQ

-298 YETYSNDMPEQT
+298 YETYSNAMPEQT

-316 SSEEKEEDVSAEID
+316 SSDEKEEEVSEEIG

-344 HETRHTKGA
+344 HETRHSKGA

-366 LYLTDQININD
+366 LFLTDQTNIND

-410 EEAKLLMEQKPDEGL
+410 EEAKRLMEQKPDESL